1 MSAPQIKEKLLAAA
15 IAGSCEYYTIQIS
28 LEGRYLYANNS
39 FQSVFVGD
47 GDDIIGQPYT
57 YGLLEDDFAL
67 LDKIVSECLNEPG
80 KNKPVVL
87 RKKARGQEF
96 ITFWEFTCVT
106 NQSGQPESFICIG
119 HNITESEQQQLKTAY
134 YLHQINEYLNS
145 ITDGFFTL
153 NRNWEF
159 QRVNPVFEAIAGKP
173 KNELIGKRFWASFD
187 EDTEEP
193 YAKAMKQAM
202 EKNETVRFEQ
212 QWPPDFYYSVA
223 VFPSS
228 EGLICYIRDIT
239 DKKNQEV
246 ELKEYQIKLRAVL
259 NSTVDSN
266 TLISSDFK
274 VINFNQ
280 AALEQTRSYFNSELL
295 PGSDFRQFVP
305 DYLLEKFQINFN
317 TALQGGIVKS
327 EELIITWNEISVWVE
342 FLYYPVLDD
351 DGNLLGVVI
360 NSTIINDRK
369 KAELKVKAQYE
380 QLKKIAY
387 IQSHD
392 LRAPLTNIMGVVN
405 VLNMLKEK
413 VADPEIVELLDS
425 LETSTAKM
433 DNIIKQ
439 IVDATKE

>member
-1 MSAPQIKEKLLAAA
+1 MAIA
-15 IAGSCEYYTIQIS
+15 IAGSSEYYAIRIS
-28 LEGRYLYANNS
+28 LNGKYLYANNS
-39 FQSVFVGD
+39 FQSVFVEE
-47 GDDIIGQPYT
+47 GDDIIGKPYT
-57 YGLLEDDFAL
+57 YGLFEADFPALEKVSKNC
-67 LDKIVSECLNEPG
+67 LDNPG
-80 KNKPVVL
+80 KSQSIVL
-87 RKKARGQEF
+87 RKKARGQQYL
-96 ITFWEFTCVT
+96 TFWEFTCVT
-106 NQSGQPESFICIG
+106 NQAGQPESIVCIG
-119 HNITESEQQQLKTAY
+119 HNITESEKNQLQTIN

-159 QRVNPVFEAIAGKP
+159 QRVNTVFEGIAGKP
-173 KNELIGKRFWASFD
+173 KNELIGTRFWDSFKENT
-187 EDTEEP
+187 EDP

-202 EKNETVRFEQ
+202 EQNKTVRFEQ
-212 QWPPDFYYSVA
+212 RWPPNLYYSVA

-239 DKKNQEV
+239 DTKKQEA
-246 ELKEYQIKLRAVL
+246 ELRENQIKLRAVL

-266 TLISSDFK
+266 TLISSDLI

-280 AALEQTRSYFNSELL
+280 AAAEQTRSYFNCELV
-295 PGSDFRQFVP
+295 PGNNFMQYVP
-305 DYLLEKFQINFN
+305 DHLKEKFLKNFN

-327 EELIITWNEISVWVE
+327 EELITSWNGTAVWAE

-360 NSTIINDRK
+360 NSTIIDDRK

-387 IQSHD
+387 IQSHE

-405 VLNMLKEK
+405 VLNLMKQK
-413 VADPEIVELLDS
+413 VVDPEMIELLNS
-425 LETSTAKM
+425 LEKSTAKM
-433 DNIIKQ
+433 DDIIKQ

>member
-1 MSAPQIKEKLLAAA
+1 MPYPQIKGELLAAA

-28 LEGRYLYANNS
+28 LDGRYLYANNS
-39 FQSVFVGD
+39 FQSVFVEE

-57 YGLLEDDFAL
+57 YGLLQDDFAI
-67 LDKIVSECLNEPG
+67 LDKIVSDCLNDPG
-80 KNKPVVL
+80 KSNSIVL
-87 RKKARGQEF
+87 RKKARAQQF
-96 ITFWEFTCVT
+96 LTFWEFTCVT
-106 NQSGQPESFICIG
+106 NQAGQPDSFICIG

-134 YLHQINEYLNS
+134 YLRQINEYLNS

-173 KNELIGKRFWASFD
+173 KNELIGKRFWDSFE

-193 YAKAMKQAM
+193 YAKAMKLAM
-202 EKNETVRFEQ
+202 EHNETVRFEQ
-212 QWPPDFYYSVA
+212 CWPPDLCYSVA
-223 VFPSS
+223 IFPSS

-239 DKKNQEV
+239 DKKKQEV
-246 ELKEYQIKLRAVL
+246 ELKENQIKLRAVL

-266 TLISSDFK
+266 TLISSDCI

-280 AALEQTRSYFNSELL
+280 AAAEQTRLYFNCELL
-295 PGSDFRQFVP
+295 PGTDFRQYVP
-305 DYLLEKFQINFN
+305 DHLLDKFQRNFN
-317 TALQGGIVKS
+317 TALLGGIVKS
-327 EELIITWNEISVWVE
+327 EEMIVGRNGGSVWVE

-351 DGNLLGVVI
+351 EGTLLGVVI
-360 NSTIINDRK
+360 NSTIIDDRK

-387 IQSHD
+387 MQSHE

-405 VLNMLKEK
+405 VLNMLKQK
-413 VADPEIVELLDS
+413 VVDPEIVELLDS
-425 LETSTAKM
+425 LEKSTAKM
-433 DNIIKQ
+433 DDIIKQ